1 MVGPTETTIWSTVAP
16 IGTDA
21 APVDIGMP
29 IANTQVYI
37 LERDNQ
43 RVPRGVPGE
52 LCIGGDGLARGY
64 LNNPALTAEK
74 FVASPFEPGKR
85 LYRTGDLAR
94 WREDGV
100 LDHLG
105 RLDHQ
110 VKIRGYRIELEEI
123 ESWLDRHAA
132 IQRRVVVA
140 REPRGDRKSVV

>member
-1 MVGPTETTIWSTVAP
+1 MRISDWSSDVCSS
-16 IGTDA
+16 D
-21 APVDIGMP
+21 
-29 IANTQVYI
+29 
-37 LERDNQ
+37 L
-43 RVPRGVPGE
+43 
-52 LCIGGDGLARGY
+52 
-64 LNNPALTAEK
+64 
-74 FVASPFEPGKR
+74 PGKR

-132 IQRRVVVA
+132 IQRSVVVA
-140 REPRGDRKSVV
+140 REHRGGKQLCAYYVKEPGPEGSPSRAQLQSHLAEHLTDYMVPAIYVAPREIPLPATGHTPPKP